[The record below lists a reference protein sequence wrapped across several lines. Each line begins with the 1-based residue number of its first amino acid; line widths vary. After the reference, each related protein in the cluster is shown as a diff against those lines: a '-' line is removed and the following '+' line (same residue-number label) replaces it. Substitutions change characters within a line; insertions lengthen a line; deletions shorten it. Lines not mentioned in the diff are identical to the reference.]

1 MNVLHW
7 RLLLL
12 ERLKNLSLEVKLTA
26 LSIIIHLCALFA
38 LLVLYTGNATYNI
51 TITGSLIDT
60 NIPIVFLPMHK
71 SIKQGSGAKRGTS
84 EVKSGLQNTKSAEP
98 VLADTAAATHSKV
111 TTTLAPNRSN
121 PSTSSGRADKNKQ
134 KQKEKKKKANDKI
147 RAKGSEVEEKEE
159 S

>member
-7 RLLLL
+7 QLLLL
-12 ERLKNLSLEVKLTA
+12 EWLKNLSLEVKLTA

-98 VLADTAAATHSKV
+98 VLADTAVATHSKV
-111 TTTLAPNRSN
+111 TTTLASPTAKQSKK
-121 PSTSSGRADKNKQ
+121 TKEKQ
-134 KQKEKKKKANDKI
+134 KQKKSKKDK
-147 RAKGSEVEEKEE
+147 RASSKQKS
-159 S
+159 